1 MLGYKYRNKMKISVL
16 ISTYNRKPA
25 LFKTMDALFS
35 QNCPLSELELIILD
49 DYGADGTYAELAA
62 KASAISARGLRGFS
76 VLRNE
81 GNKGIAYGRA
91 RLTGSASPDSEAL
104 LYLDDDVY
112 LEKETLSGLVRCLEE
127 NPSCA
132 LAGPRLVYA
141 SSPEKT
147 AHCANFV
154 GRWSGRYTEADPD
167 GPTQCDWLNS
177 SCFLARAEV
186 AHGISQAEHFYT
198 AHEEVDFCL
207 QLRNAGWYVIYY
219 PLVRALHD
227 LPLETACRRDRLYY
241 LYRNK
246 FLIFKRNFPLLRR
259 VTASLTACC
268 LGLPLYLLDSLR
280 YNKGVNPKEI
290 GLIFRAILD
299 GMAGR
304 GGKL

>member
-1 MLGYKYRNKMKISVL
+1 MKLSVL
-16 ISTYNRKPA
+16 ISTYNRLDSLMRTIGELLVQA
-25 LFKTMDALFS
+25 Y
-35 QNCPLSELELIILD
+35 PLGEIELIVLD
-49 DYGADGTYAELAA
+49 DAGADNTCERLLKSSEAFV
-62 KASAISARGLRGFS
+62 ARGLRGFR
-76 VLRNE
+76 VLRNDR
-81 GNKGIAYGRA
+81 NMGIAYGRS
-91 RLTGSASPDSEAL
+91 RLTESVSRDSEAL

-112 LEKETLSGLVRCLEE
+112 LEKDTIAGLVRCLEE

-141 SSPEKT
+141 ASPEKT

-177 SCFLARAEV
+177 SCFLVRAAGARSISHAEY
-186 AHGISQAEHFYT
+186 FYT
-198 AHEEVDFCL
+198 THEEVDFCL
-207 QLRNAGWYVIYY
+207 QLGNAGWGVMYY

-227 LPLETACRRDRLYY
+227 LPIATACRRDRLYY

-268 LGLPLYLLDSLR
+268 LGFPLYLLDSLR
-280 YNKGVNPKEI
+280 YNKGINPKEI
-290 GLIFRAILD
+290 GLIFRAVLD